1 MRCLQ
6 CMKEYH
12 SDYEMC
18 PFCGYVQN
26 TEPKELYFLRPGTV
40 IADRYVVGVSIGSGG
55 FGITYKAWDR
65 TLSKIVA
72 IKEYYPAGL
81 VNRVPGEKK
90 MIIYSGSREREC
102 ANGKVR
108 FLDEA
113 RNMAKFNT
121 HPNIINVY
129 DFFEENN
136 TAYII
141 MEFLDGENYK
151 EYIKKQ
157 GGRVSVD
164 KALEVTRAVLEA
176 LSEVH
181 KSGILHRD
189 ISPDNIFIC
198 RDGRIKLI
206 DFGAARFSS
215 VENAMTRSVI
225 LKPGFAPPEQ
235 YQTKSKQ
242 GPWTDIYAVGATLYR
257 AVTGNVPEESVNRV
271 EDDQLTDPKKF
282 CPELSQNLSIVILR
296 SMAILPEL
304 RFQSTADF
312 LNALDSGGNIKDV
325 RKELKFRK
333 MRRLVSIVGV
343 SVVVLTGAIFCLR
356 ILNEKNRQRL
366 FWNKPISQYG

>member
-206 DFGAARFSS
+206 DFGAGSY
-215 VENAMTRSVI
+215 I
-225 LKPGFAPPEQ
+225 G
-235 YQTKSKQ
+235 
-242 GPWTDIYAVGATLYR
+242 
-257 AVTGNVPEESVNRV
+257 
-271 EDDQLTDPKKF
+271 
-282 CPELSQNLSIVILR
+282 
-296 SMAILPEL
+296 
-304 RFQSTADF
+304 
-312 LNALDSGGNIKDV
+312 
-325 RKELKFRK
+325 
-333 MRRLVSIVGV
+333 
-343 SVVVLTGAIFCLR
+343 
-356 ILNEKNRQRL
+356 
-366 FWNKPISQYG
+366 